1 MDRKELSFLVGGK
14 RTGPKVR
21 NLEGEFYP
29 AVFISG
35 DEGDCV
41 AIVKG
46 EAVKAQVRR
55 SLSKM
60 SSPLRAAVTGIGLV
74 SAPSSPLRGA
84 VQVFMCFYVRVCVLF
99 LCGLHA
105 CDRCLNEWCSNTFE

>member
-41 AIVKG
+41 VLVKG
-46 EAVKAQVRR
+46 EVVKGHARR
-55 SLSKM
+55 SFSRSFSKI
-60 SSPLRAAVTGIGLV
+60 VGLV

-105 CDRCLNEWCSNTFE
+105 CDRCLNE